1 MVLNTI
7 LNIDPQML
15 HLHTPLSR
23 HLFVLDGYSSET
35 MYVVKYECVAFK
47 AVCGKGS
54 RSQAYREVFT
64 ACRKGRYLIL
74 SNITFELRRL

>member
-35 MYVVKYECVAFK
+35 MYVVKYECVALK
-47 AVCGKGS
+47 AVCGRDPAAKLTGKYLQRAVKGDTL
-54 RSQAYREVFT
+54 Y
-64 ACRKGRYLIL
+64 
-74 SNITFELRRL
+74 